1 MLDTQA
7 LTLLFNILSSGTPIL
22 NTACIPS
29 PPHFAVAATCLVHPR
44 TTTRAKSSEEKDAAA
59 AALRLLRLT
68 NSLFGPVATR
78 LDAAF
83 TFTHF
88 ESSRRGVLRRRV
100 SDDAGA
106 SGDGGGVSHFG
117 DETRPLNLD
126 LGRSA
131 SLWSRAE
138 DFWHAVGWAF
148 NCSVSHPERWGVW
161 RLWLEFMCEVL
172 EDDWN
177 ERLKMAER
185 SKSGTGDD
193 GPLKQSLIFRYVDR
207 GGSIGFGRNRRI
219 LRAIFADGASAAVAE
234 FGQVFPKELESRRAG
249 DSTNETT
256 RRNDTAA
263 VNIDAEQF
271 GDYLSHDEDKETDSE
286 DDNNN
291 DSKPARKR
299 PRRGT
304 KNDATATSTS
314 KDTLT
319 TSPNADISRLGGLP
333 SLALRQRLLSLL
345 SCVSNRLPE
354 SFLSLDD
361 LYHLFVENI
370 RHLPLP
376 IFQAFV
382 SPSALSSFSPTQ
394 QITLCDHLLACMLE
408 SSAPRSRDAHLTQP
422 KLEQCFLPF
431 AASTASPVDNA
442 KVSITLEALLVLL
455 AGDDNDLVTATPG
468 LRDAVGTGIVA
479 RVEKAGSSE
488 PKKKGLSRD
497 LDAERCWLLESGDRL
512 RFLVDDVLGGG
523 VSPK

>member
-1 MLDTQA
+1 
-7 LTLLFNILSSGTPIL
+7 
-22 NTACIPS
+22 
-29 PPHFAVAATCLVHPR
+29 V
-44 TTTRAKSSEEKDAAA
+44 
-59 AALRLLRLT
+59 
-68 NSLFGPVATR
+68 
-78 LDAAF
+78 
-83 TFTHF
+83 
-88 ESSRRGVLRRRV
+88 
-100 SDDAGA
+100 
-106 SGDGGGVSHFG
+106 
-117 DETRPLNLD
+117 
-126 LGRSA
+126 
-131 SLWSRAE
+131 
-138 DFWHAVGWAF
+138 
-148 NCSVSHPERWGVW
+148 
-161 RLWLEFMCEVL
+161 
-172 EDDWN
+172 
-177 ERLKMAER
+177 
-185 SKSGTGDD
+185 
-193 GPLKQSLIFRYVDR
+193 
-207 GGSIGFGRNRRI
+207 
-219 LRAIFADGASAAVAE
+219 
-234 FGQVFPKELESRRAG
+234 SRRAG

-286 DDNNN
+286 DDTNN

-394 QITLCDHLLACMLE
+394 QITLCDHLLARMLE
-408 SSAPRSRDAHLTQP
+408 SSAPRSHDAHLTQP

-455 AGDDNDLVTATPG
+455 AGGDNDLVTATPG

-523 VSPK
+523 E